1 MGETMLIGDFKQVFM
16 KMNNRV
22 NMEIFGQGL
31 VWQRMEIFGDKV
43 LIIAHNKRVRALT
56 SIDQK
61 DNITSKFID
70 IALIVEFKEKFIK
83 YMQEELGI
91 KILTHL
97 KDYDPVTELSF
108 SVTLLEKPVEELL
121 KEL

>member
-1 MGETMLIGDFKQVFM
+1 MLIGDFKQLFM

-43 LIIAHNKRVRALT
+43 LIIAHNKRVKALT
-56 SIDQK
+56 AIDQK

-108 SVTLLEKPVEELL
+108 SVTMLEKPVEDLL